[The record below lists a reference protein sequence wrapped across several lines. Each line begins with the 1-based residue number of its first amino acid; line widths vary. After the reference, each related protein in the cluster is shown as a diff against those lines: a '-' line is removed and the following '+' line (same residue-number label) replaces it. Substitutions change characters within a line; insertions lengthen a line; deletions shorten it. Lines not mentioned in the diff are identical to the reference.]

1 MTTDQ
6 IVELQYDVM
15 TALGDLQTLQ
25 PLVARLMDTHQ
36 RGLGF
41 LTPAA
46 RKQLDAAVAADR
58 HALRTQPERD
68 TVGLDW
74 LNRDRDVIPTG
85 HVRTPGNVSALSVE
99 ADIYFTARH
108 LVKRTT
114 RWLYRVDGVCVVGDV
129 DNNTNPPRLEVLPSE
144 PTIEQLLAR
153 LRTLV
158 VLVRNEQP
166 LHQIWR
172 DIRRV
177 TGDATFLVDGDDKTL
192 MGDPC
197 PHCGNKTLV
206 VHWRQDLIRCDRDQ
220 HTGHYQFC
228 RCVDPLC
235 ECRNKPIAFRHE
247 WHGTDAAA
255 GDRRRTWRALSNLLT
270 TTRAANNQQGAPA

>member
-1 MTTDQ
+1 MSDEQ

-46 RKQLDAAVAADR
+46 RKALDAQVATDR
-58 HALRTQPERD
+58 HALRTQPDRD

-99 ADIYFTARH
+99 ADMYFTSRQ

-114 RWLYRVDGVCVVGDV
+114 RWLYKVDGVCVLGD
-129 DNNTNPPRLEVLPSE
+129 LPAE
-144 PTIEQLLAR
+144 PTVDALVDR

-158 VLVRNEQP
+158 VLVTHEQP
-166 LHQIWR
+166 LNQIWR
-172 DIRRV
+172 EIRRV
-177 TGDATFLVDGDDKTL
+177 TNDATFLVDGDDKTL
-192 MGDPC
+192 MADPC

-206 VHWRQDLIRCDRDQ
+206 VHWPADLIRCDRDQ
-220 HTGHYQFC
+220 RTGHYQFC

-235 ECRNKPIAFRHE
+235 DCRNKPIAYRHE
-247 WHGTDAAA
+247 WHRTDAAA
-255 GDRRRTWRALSNLLT
+255 GDRRRTWRALTNLLT
-270 TTRAANNQQGAPA
+270 ARRAANQQGAPA